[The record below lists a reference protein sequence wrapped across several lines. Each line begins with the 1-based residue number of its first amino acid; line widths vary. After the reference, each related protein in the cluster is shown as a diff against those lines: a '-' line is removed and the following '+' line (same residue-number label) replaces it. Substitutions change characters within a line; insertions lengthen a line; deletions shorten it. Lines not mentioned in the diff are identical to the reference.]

1 MGKPNGGARELSS
14 WRRIVAQ
21 RDLVIVDAIW
31 EPSQCSDKALVLS
44 TSKALR
50 RAGQSLDMTQ
60 LLEEQGFLEHL
71 IIRQRNQH
79 RGSVHFR
86 KLIDVQRKVRQ
97 GPRPGAWSHRDVQS
111 PGRGDGCFR
120 MCSYGYCQR
129 SRSCHCYK
137 GQPLA
142 APVTPRCRADNCSTC
157 FFAGPRRSFSFC
169 SRSARASAAARSQT
183 RECSCRAQCRA

>member
-97 GPRPGAWSHRDVQS
+97 GPRPGACSHRDVAMDAFACAATVTLS
-111 PGRGDGCFR
+111 ALGRAIASKG
-120 MCSYGYCQR
+120 
-129 SRSCHCYK
+129 SR
-137 GQPLA
+137 
-142 APVTPRCRADNCSTC
+142 
-157 FFAGPRRSFSFC
+157 
-169 SRSARASAAARSQT
+169 
-183 RECSCRAQCRA
+183 

>member
-86 KLIDVQRKVRQ
+86 KLIDVQRKVR
-97 GPRPGAWSHRDVQS
+97 RDRGLGHAVTGTWQWMLLHVQLRLLS
-111 PGRGDGCFR
+111 ALSVVPLL
-120 MCSYGYCQR
+120 QR
-129 SRSCHCYK
+129 
-137 GQPLA
+137 
-142 APVTPRCRADNCSTC
+142 
-157 FFAGPRRSFSFC
+157 
-169 SRSARASAAARSQT
+169 AAASSSGDTAVPCRQLLHLLLCRTATQFLFLQQVCARERCSAFPDT
-183 RECSCRAQCRA
+183 RVLMPCAMPCVMA